1 MPLARADEESGAPLG
16 PHSSL
21 RPPAVPVRTGTGS
34 APRLA
39 DGVQLVGRYQGSGYR
54 EARYLIRTGSGQV
67 LHVSRLLF
75 LVAANLDG
83 RRSAAEIAAR
93 VSGQYRR
100 QLSAEGVDFLVEH
113 KLRPLGLVAP
123 APVARH
129 AGHPAQLLGLRLRRT
144 FVPPGVVQMLGR
156 ALAPLFVPVVVAV
169 GLAGLAVAD
178 LWLIRTASLMDSL
191 QATLLDPPII
201 LAVLGITVTAAF
213 VHELGHAAACTY
225 GGGRP
230 GAIGVGLYL
239 VYPAFYTD
247 VTDSYRLDRAG
258 RVRTDLG
265 GVYFNALS
273 LIGLTA
279 AYQATGWEPL
289 VLVIVLV
296 HVEMGQQLL
305 PVVRLDGYF
314 VLADLVGVPDL
325 FARVRPILASIPPG
339 RPPDPRVD
347 QLRRSTRI
355 IVTIWVLTVVP
366 LLLGLFG
373 FLLLK
378 APEVLRDVWAAEQD
392 QWDLL
397 GAAVD
402 ADAWAT
408 AALAVLS
415 LVLLALPV
423 LGIALVLGG
432 MVRRTVPPALR
443 LVGRLYS
450 RLAKRVEDI
459 VNGPDHTEDRPVDPA
474 GNGARPRPPHAA
486 PTHAAPT
493 HAASPHAASPRAAS
507 VRVASRPSPPR
518 AERERAADEPA
529 PESSRRFTAD
539 DFTEDVMLRPR
550 SRPPTRGWRRAVY
563 ASTRGVVNPG
573 PGAAERRE
581 QEVIER
587 VRTRVRGARRIVV
600 LSRKG
605 GAGKTTTTLMLG
617 HTFAAHRG
625 DRVVALDANPD
636 AGSLAYR
643 VHRETPETVTSL
655 LAGRSDLDRYSDMRA
670 FTSQSPDTRLE
681 VVASDDDPRIS
692 QALGERDY
700 HQTIDLL
707 DRHYNLILIDTGT
720 GILDAGIQ
728 GILTEADQLV
738 VVMPPALDGG
748 RVAAM
753 TLDWLDQHGR
763 NDLVCSSVAVINAVH
778 GRGAVELDRMEAH
791 FAGRCAATV
800 RIPWD
805 PVLGAG
811 AHTTL
816 AELRRPTR
824 DAYLELAAMVAE
836 GFVASCRPGDA
847 DGAER
852 SIGVRPGRPRP
863 GCR

>member
-1 MPLARADEESGAPLG
+1 MPAPIATG
-16 PHSSL
+16 P
-21 RPPAVPVRTGTGS
+21 R
-34 APRLA
+34 PRLA
-39 DGVQLVGRYQGSGYR
+39 DGVHLVGRYQGSGYR
-54 EARYLIRTGSGQV
+54 ESKYLIRGGSGQV

-83 RRSAAEIAAR
+83 RRSPAEIAER

-100 QLSAEGVDFLVEH
+100 LLTPEGVEFLVEH

-123 APVARH
+123 APATAP
-129 AGHPAQLLGLRLRRT
+129 AGRTTQLLGLRLRRT
-144 FVPPGVVQMLGR
+144 FVPPGVVQLLGR
-156 ALAPLFVPVVVAV
+156 ALAPLFLPVIVAAGLV
-169 GLAGLAVAD
+169 GLVVAD
-178 LWLIRTASLMDSL
+178 LWMLRTASLMDAL
-191 QATLLDPPII
+191 QAALLDPPVL
-201 LAVLGITVTAAF
+201 LAVLGITIAAAF

-265 GVYFNALS
+265 GVYFNVLS
-273 LIGLTA
+273 LVGLTA

-296 HVEMGQQLL
+296 HIEMGQQLL

-325 FARVRPILASIPPG
+325 FARVRPILTSLRPG
-339 RPPDPRVD
+339 HPPDPRVN

-355 IVTIWVLTVVP
+355 VVTIWVLTVVP

-373 FLLLK
+373 LLLVK
-378 APEVLRDVWAAEQD
+378 APDVVRDVWAAEQL

-402 ADAWAT
+402 RGAWAT
-408 AALAVLS
+408 AAIAVLS
-415 LVLLALPV
+415 LVLLALPI
-423 LGIALVLGG
+423 LGIALIVGD
-432 MVRRTVPPALR
+432 MVRRSVPPGLR
-443 LVGRLYS
+443 LVGRLYTH
-450 RLAKRVEDI
+450 LAKRVEDI
-459 VNGPDHTEDRPVDPA
+459 VNGPERTADPPA
-474 GNGARPRPPHAA
+474 DPTGNGARHRSPRP
-486 PTHAAPT
+486 
-493 HAASPHAASPRAAS
+493 AS
-507 VRVASRPSPPR
+507 VRVASRPLPPR
-518 AERERAADEPA
+518 VTREPDKAEPA
-529 PESSRRFTAD
+529 PEESRRYTAD

-581 QEVIER
+581 LEVVER
-587 VRTRVRGARRIVV
+587 VRTRIRGARRIVV

-655 LAGRSDLDRYSDMRA
+655 LAERSDLDRYSDMRS

-753 TLDWLDQHGR
+753 TLDWLDEHGR
-763 NDLVCSSVAVINAVH
+763 NDLVCSSVAVINSVH

-811 AHTTL
+811 AHTSL

-824 DAYLELAAMVAE
+824 DAYLEL
-836 GFVASCRPGDA
+836 GGHRG
-847 DGAER
+847 G
-852 SIGVRPGRPRP
+852 GVRGVVPSWRGRR
-863 GCR
+863 GRRTW